1 MCIFRSI
8 LKYCYNEYPPQL
20 ITARFTYQFFF
31 YFTATAATAAPAQ
44 SPPPATHTSDPAA
57 AGGPRSNHT
66 SPANPLL
73 LFITYNDIRQ
83 ATLAPYPAK
92 TPPSIEIVVKDLN
105 VGAALD
111 YFYARQL
118 VCWSD
123 QGLRKTIECQ
133 NMTAAGGG
141 GQKFTVVSSGLDKP
155 EGLAVD
161 WYTDK
166 IYWTDGETDRIEVV
180 QLNGKNQKVLFW
192 SDLDQPRAIA
202 LVPSKKL
209 MIWSDWGETPKIER
223 ASMDGDPSSRTV
235 LVKENIFWPNG
246 LTVDLTNELIYWVD
260 GHYQFLDV
268 MRLDGSHRR
277 SVVLNV
283 TYPYSIT
290 MMDNSLFW
298 TDWHVGS
305 MHTFNLSTNETR
317 QLIDTLEVP
326 LSVHAWDKR
335 LQPPPAKGAN
345 PCSLNNG
352 NCSHLCLLSTNAAGF
367 SCACPTGVKM
377 ISEKRCADGTQ
388 EMLFLVQRTQISRIS
403 LDTPDHTSFPLMLD
417 RVKYA
422 IAIDYDP
429 VDGYVYWSD
438 EEAHAIR
445 RARQDGSAQMDIV
458 TLEVSHPD
466 GIAIDWHARNLYWTD
481 TGTDRI
487 EVCRLDGSSRRAI
500 INEHL
505 DEPRA
510 IALAPLLGWMFWSD
524 WNEKNPK
531 VERASLDGSERV
543 VLVSSGLGWPNG
555 IAVDVQAKQFFWCDA
570 KTDRIEVANMDGS
583 ERRVLLNHNLPHV
596 FGLSLL
602 GDYLYWTDWQRR
614 SIDRAHKV
622 TGNDRIV
629 VIDQF
634 PELMGLK
641 VTRTH
646 ELQGQSPC
654 AIRNGD
660 CSHLCLN
667 RPRDFVCTCPID
679 YELLPDRKKCVIPK
693 AFLLFSKL
701 DSIGKI
707 SIDFNEGN
715 HNDYKIPLKDLRDG
729 HRQLDVDVADRR
741 IYFTDQKTKCISR
754 AFLNG
759 SDVQK
764 VVESGLVRPEGV
776 AVDWLGGNLFWTD
789 SEARRIEVARL
800 NGASRRVL
808 LWRGI
813 EEPRGLVLE
822 PQKGLMYWS
831 EWPSDSI
838 RRAAMDGGDL
848 VTIILGANHASGLTQ
863 DVETRRLYWASQSR
877 PKAIESADWD
887 GKNRAIVVSEDVEEP
902 YAVALYGQFVYWS
915 DWNTGDI
922 ERVNKVDG
930 ANRTLVHS
938 ELTYSSSLL
947 VFHSERQNG
956 TNGCVVNNGGCAHL
970 CLALPASAAKRAG
983 SVPGITCACP
993 THYTLAKDGV
1003 SCVTPKNYLIV
1014 SQRTS
1019 FGRLLPNAT
1028 EAPDAPLSVLG
1039 KNIRAVEFDPVAHYV
1054 YWVCHVFIFITAN
1067 LPISTSWSSF
1077 LMLSCI
1083 GPSVYTGFQ
1092 SE

>member
-1 MCIFRSI
+1 M
-8 LKYCYNEYPPQL
+8 
-20 ITARFTYQFFF
+20 T
-31 YFTATAATAAPAQ
+31 
-44 SPPPATHTSDPAA
+44 
-57 AGGPRSNHT
+57 
-66 SPANPLL
+66 
-73 LFITYNDIRQ
+73 
-83 ATLAPYPAK
+83 
-92 TPPSIEIVVKDLN
+92 TP
-105 VGAALD
+105 
-111 YFYARQL
+111 
-118 VCWSD
+118 
-123 QGLRKTIECQ
+123 
-133 NMTAAGGG
+133 G

-223 ASMDGDPSSRTV
+223 ASMDGDPSSRMV

-246 LTVDLTNELIYWVD
+246 LTVDLTNDLIYWVD

-268 MRLDGSHRR
+268 MRLDGSNRR

-305 MHTFNLSTNETR
+305 IQTFNLATNETR
-317 QLIDTLEVP
+317 ELVDTAEVP
-326 LSVHAWDKR
+326 LAVHAWDKR
-335 LQPPPAKGAN
+335 LQPPPKGPN
-345 PCSLNNG
+345 PCSVNNG

-367 SCACPTGVKM
+367 SCACPTGVKL
-377 ISEKRCADGTQ
+377 ISENRCADGTQ

-487 EVCRLDGSSRRAI
+487 EVCRLDGSSRKAI

-602 GDYLYWTDWQRR
+602 GEYLYWTDWQRR
-614 SIDRAHKV
+614 SIDRANKV

-707 SIDFNEGN
+707 SIEFNDGN
-715 HNDYKIPLKDLRDG
+715 HNDYKIPLKDLRDA
-729 HRQLDVDVADRR
+729 HRQLDVDVVDRR

-808 LWRGI
+808 IWRGI

-863 DVETRRLYWASQSR
+863 DSETRRLYWASQSR
-877 PKAIESADWD
+877 PKAIESADCD
-887 GKNRAIVVSEDVEEP
+887 GKNRAIVVAEDVEEP
-902 YAVALYGQFVYWS
+902 YAVALYGKFVYWS

-922 ERVNKVDG
+922 ERVNKADG
-930 ANRTLVHS
+930 GNRTLVHS
-938 ELTYSSSLL
+938 ELTYASSLL
-947 VFHSERQNG
+947 VFHGERQNG

-970 CLALPASAAKRAG
+970 CLALPASASKRAG
-983 SVPGITCACP
+983 AVAGITCACP

-1003 SCVTPKNYLIV
+1003 SCLTPKNYLIV
-1014 SQRTS
+1014 SQRSS

-1039 KNIRAVEFDPVAHYV
+1039 KNIRAVEFDPVAHHI
-1054 YWVCHVFIFITAN
+1054 YWVCNF
-1067 LPISTSWSSF
+1067 F
-1077 LMLSCI
+1077 LYYIDNFDNFYIYKINVVL
-1083 GPSVYTGFQ
+1083 
-1092 SE
+1092 